1 MPDKS
6 YVMKIEVDLDV
17 YNELQAIC
25 ALHGTTIESA
35 TEAFIRFSADPRNIG
50 TLTKYLYAME
60 RIYDIGL
67 SHHLH
72 IQKCRKGYSYT
83 LFDMLTKKAIDGGV
97 LMHEH
102 AEIDHILRIVCQM
115 HGLDHR
121 KAIHAP
127 YTLIEELYSVQD
139 AAFQAAVD
147 RKKYVKKFTFEE
159 AGEADASDDA

>member
-1 MPDKS
+1 MPGKS

-35 TEAFIRFSADPRNIG
+35 TEAFIRFSANPRNIG
-50 TLTKYLYAME
+50 VLTKYLYAME
-60 RIYDIGL
+60 RIYDIGP

-72 IQKCRKGYSYT
+72 IQKCGKGYDYT
-83 LFDMLTKKAIDGGV
+83 LYDMLTKKAIDGGV

-102 AEIDHILRIVCQM
+102 TEMDHILRIVCQM

-121 KAIHAP
+121 KAIPAP
-127 YTLIEELYSVQD
+127 YALIEELHSAQD
-139 AAFQAAVD
+139 AAFQAAV
-147 RKKYVKKFTFEE
+147 RRHKYVKRITFEE
-159 AGEADASDDA
+159 VGESDASNDA

>member
-6 YVMKIEVDLDV
+6 YVMKIEVDPEV
-17 YNELQAIC
+17 YNELQSIC

-35 TEAFIRFSADPRNIG
+35 TEAFIRFSAEPSNIG
-50 TLTKYLYAME
+50 LLTKYLYAME

-72 IQKCRKGYSYT
+72 IQKTNEGYSYT
-83 LFDMLTKKAIDGGV
+83 LYDMLTKKVIDDGA
-97 LMHEH
+97 LEH
-102 AEIDHILRIVCQM
+102 KHTEMDHILRVICEM

-127 YTLIEELYSVQD
+127 YTLIDELHAVQD
-139 AAFQAAVD
+139 AAFRAVVD
-147 RKKYVKKFTFEE
+147 RQKIVKRITYEE
-159 AGEADASDDA
+159 GTCENMG